1 MVELNT
7 GMNGKSP
14 GWLSSVVFHCGSK
27 FGNRPVFKDSL
38 EEICTH
44 LSEIGVNNI
53 VFGGGKSGLMG
64 AAAKGALDAGVAVD
78 GITLPFFAAAQGQ
91 ELDGVRSVRSAFSM
105 TARKRAMRDSSQA
118 SFTIG
123 GGNGTME
130 ETLEWV
136 NSRNGI
142 LKPLISLNI
151 GGFADGMQEFTEKLI
166 ETGYANSTLRD
177 RIYFEPTTDAFVERA
192 MRLNSEAPR
201 AEPESDILHVDLG
214 QYIKERPNAVIVHPG
229 PLQTVESIME
239 RLVIYDVCNID
250 GVHVE
255 DAAQNGGHWDIHDRT
270 MFLPDKVLKPV
281 IFVNEDGHFD
291 GFKRQLQAMCD
302 EGFIAPDR
310 KRFVHFADYTD
321 DAEDMARE
329 LERQP
334 QLTAADVGKKHSESE
349 HHPAI

>member
-27 FGNRPVFKDSL
+27 FGNRPVFRDSL

-142 LKPLISLNI
+142 LKPLISLNVD
-151 GGFADGMQEFTEKLI
+151 GFSEGMREFTETLI
-166 ETGYANSTLRD
+166 EDGYANPTLRD
-177 RIYFEPTTDAFVERA
+177 RIYFEPTTDAFIERA
-192 MRLNSEAPR
+192 IRLNSEAARP
-201 AEPESDILHVDLG
+201 EPENEVLKVDLG

-250 GVHVE
+250 GVHIE
-255 DAAQNGGHWDIHDRT
+255 DAALNGGRWDIHDRT
-270 MFLPDKVLKPV
+270 MFLPDKTLKPIV
-281 IFVNEDGHFD
+281 FVNQAGHFD
-291 GFKRQLQAMCD
+291 GFKRQMQRMLE

-310 KRFVHFADYTD
+310 QRFVHFADSYD
-321 DAEDMARE
+321 GAEDMARE
-329 LERQP
+329 LEGQER
-334 QLTAADVGKKHSESE
+334 LTAAHLGKKHSEAE
-349 HHPAI
+349 HHPGV